1 MKQTKQIT
9 ASFLQSKRHSTPAA
23 GDVTLYELTIYNG
36 DFSKVRIFTTIKAAL
51 DEWNELQT
59 SGEDFTDAA
68 LCELILKGSE
78 FVNNSFSL
86 I

>member
-23 GDVTLYELTIYNG
+23 GDTVLYELTIYNG
-36 DFSKVRIFTTIKAAL
+36 DFSKVRIFTTLKAAL
-51 DEWNELQT
+51 EEWGELQT
-59 SGEDFTDAA
+59 SGEAFSDAA
-68 LCELILKGSE
+68 LCELILDGAE